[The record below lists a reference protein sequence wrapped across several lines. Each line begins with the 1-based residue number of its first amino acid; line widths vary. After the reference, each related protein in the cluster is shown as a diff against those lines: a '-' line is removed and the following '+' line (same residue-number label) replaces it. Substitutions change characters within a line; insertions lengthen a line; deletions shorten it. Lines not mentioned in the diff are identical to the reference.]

1 MRAAHLIGFTRVTK
15 KFQQPR
21 FHNIYICPRSTATGR
36 ISNEAHA
43 GEPFPTYLATHSDTF
58 LVSRRS
64 FNDLTGRRTGKDNY
78 FKNPLFLLPLRQR
91 PRHLVRT
98 CTVCTR
104 TRIRSDA
111 RIYWFC
117 THKNKYFILHR
128 GNYVDRREKNLHL
141 A

>member
-1 MRAAHLIGFTRVTK
+1 MTLLFCSFVLFFFFFFFAFFNWLFSYQVRAAHLIGFTRVTK

-64 FNDLTGRRTGKDNY
+64 YNDLTGRRTGKDNY
-78 FKNPLFLLPLRQR
+78 IKNSLFLLPLRQR

-111 RIYWFC
+111 RIY
-117 THKNKYFILHR
+117 
-128 GNYVDRREKNLHL
+128 
-141 A
+141 